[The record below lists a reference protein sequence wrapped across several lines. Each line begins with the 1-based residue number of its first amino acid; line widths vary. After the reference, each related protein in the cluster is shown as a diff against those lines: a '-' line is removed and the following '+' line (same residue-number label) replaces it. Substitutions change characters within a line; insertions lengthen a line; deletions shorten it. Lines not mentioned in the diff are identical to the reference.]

1 MLKAPSGA
9 YVCVFKFSET
19 SGQTEAKF
27 HVAPP
32 WDRGKRWKAYSNDL
46 GHLLLFIIV
55 NPPGAGLLAGIL
67 PQIWPHSAWLLAG
80 L

>member
-1 MLKAPSGA
+1 MFKNTGTYTVAFEYCMLKAPSGM

-19 SGQTEAKF
+19 TGPTEAKF

-55 NPPGAGLLAGIL
+55 NPRGRGF
-67 PQIWPHSAWLLAG
+67 
-80 L
+80 